1 MPEWLSHPHAM
12 SVLAAYGV
20 AAVILLGL
28 LVATLRD
35 WQRAKDEAKRVQRE
49 P

>member
-1 MPEWLSHPHAM
+1 MPEWLTHPHAI

-28 LVATLRD
+28 LLITLRD
-35 WQRAKDEAKRVQRE
+35 WQRAKADAKRVQRE